1 MHTGDTSAIDLAGT
15 TGYSTGELSGTTA
28 IRALTLSAAA
38 GLVQMLDPRS
48 QLFCHRFVR
57 TADGFNREGVSQR
70 YTIMTL
76 LGLHRLETANAGDS
90 PINIDSIVHS
100 LFADYSWITSIGD
113 LGLMLWVTA
122 LVSPDRMAAMSSEL
136 RVDSA
141 LDCFKDAR
149 EGRVMEL
156 AWFLTG
162 LSYAA
167 LRFPQK
173 RHEFER
179 LAMNS
184 YRLLKRNQGAHGFF
198 GHQFTGGPSSC
209 IRRRVGSFADQVY
222 PIYAFSRFGQAY
234 GADEAV
240 GAAQKCADSICRTQG
255 AQGQWWWHY
264 ESSTGR
270 VLQRYPVYSVHQD
283 GMAPMALFALSDAA
297 GLNYSE
303 AIYKGLNWIGG
314 GNELS
319 TDLRDCRANLIWR
332 NIYCAGRGVHTRE
345 FFSFLFG
352 LDRVAPARR
361 LRVLFECRPYH
372 LGWLLYAFAGRS
384 GKYSESFT

>member
-122 LVSPDRMAAMSSEL
+122 LVSPDRMAAVSSGL

-141 LDCFKDAR
+141 LDCFEDAR

-173 RHEFER
+173 RHDFER

-240 GAAQKCADSICRTQG
+240 RAAQECADAICRKQG
-255 AQGQWWWHY
+255 PQGQWWWHY

-283 GMAPMALFALSDAA
+283 GMAPMALFAIGDAA
-297 GLNYSE
+297 GLDYTES
-303 AIYKGLNWIGG
+303 IYRGLAWIAGC
-314 GNELS
+314 NELGASLCDMS
-319 TDLRDCRANLIWR
+319 TGLIWR
-332 NIYCAGRGVHTRE
+332 NIHRSGQGIYMRE
-345 FFSFLFG
+345 LLSYLS
-352 LDRVAPARR
+352 RR
-361 LRVLFECRPYH
+361 EHNHVVKNLRITFECRPYH
-372 LGWLLYAFAGRS
+372 LGWLLYAFARHS
-384 GKYSESFT
+384 SK